1 MINKKQ
7 SFSFR
12 FGIAGLLFL
21 SILFSVSVPLTAS
34 AQPLGD
40 TGFLASCRPLAAS
53 ATGSVSL
60 AACVNDIYILSLG
73 LGGLLALLMIVLA
86 GYRYMTASGNAQQ
99 VENAK
104 DAFSSA
110 LIGLIV
116 LFVGFV
122 LLYVV
127 NPQLT
132 QLQDFN
138 IDSKLPYPPTY
149 AQ

>member
-1 MINKKQ
+1 MTNRKSLNHPK
-7 SFSFR
+7 
-12 FGIAGLLFL
+12 FGVARLLFL
-21 SILFSVSVPLTAS
+21 SILFSFSTPLTAG
-34 AQPLGD
+34 AQGLGD
-40 TGFLASCRPLAAS
+40 TGFLASCKPGGAGLA
-53 ATGSVSL
+53 T
-60 AACVNDIYILSLG
+60 CINDIYILSLG

-138 IDSKLPYPPTY
+138 IDSKLPYPPTFGGG
-149 AQ
+149 